1 MAGLFLGKDPNDNTH
16 DWREWQLQAY
26 VIQEA
31 RRIGLLIA
39 GDMNQGK
46 RNPGR
51 AKATGLLAGETDLRV
66 YLTDGVMELI
76 ELKTSTGKL
85 SANQK
90 EHHERLMARGFRPHT
105 VYAGSPAEA
114 WRKVQGILRGR
125 S

>member
-1 MAGLFLGKDPNDNTH
+1 MAGLFLGKDPNDETVA
-16 DWREWQLQAY
+16 WKEWQLQAY

-51 AKATGLLAGETDLRV
+51 AKATGLLAGETDLRI
-66 YLTDGVMELI
+66 YLTDKQIELI
-76 ELKTSTGKL
+76 ELKTKTGKL
-85 SANQK
+85 SPAQHN
-90 EHHERLMARGFRPHT
+90 HHGSLRARGFEPKT
-105 VYAGSPAEA
+105 VYGSCPADA
-114 WRKVQGILRGR
+114 WYQVQRILNGR